1 VLMIKGQSYCL
12 GIRRYG
18 CVRGQLPRVR
28 VGKFRGGVQ
37 ESGGA
42 MSNIPEADVS
52 VRIPGV
58 NGIHCRSV

>member
-1 VLMIKGQSYCL
+1 MVMIKSQSYCS

-18 CVRGQLPRVR
+18 YVRGQLPRVR

-42 MSNIPEADVS
+42 MSNILEADVS

-58 NGIHCRSV
+58 SGIHWRSV